1 MQIVVCPRAV
11 DFPATCSFTF
21 TEVLKS
27 LSPVSSARHDSRT
40 APSGCLNGTR
50 EDVLRVLNT
59 WVHQRTSEL
68 SIFWLAGM
76 AGTGKTTITK
86 TFCDRTAQDE
96 TLGASFFI
104 SRHDEAR
111 REPSNIVRTL
121 AYALAYSL
129 PRARQPILDAL
140 RSFPDVMNASVEQLI
155 PRLIAAPLSSS
166 RDTGNADSVVV
177 LVIEALD
184 ECLMVGNLEG
194 GQLVPLLVSALKT
207 QPVKLLIT
215 SRMESSILD
224 MFALLAPVSV
234 RLHDIDK
241 DKVAS
246 DIRRYFEDS
255 FATIRRS
262 HRITD
267 TDWPSAFA
275 VEDLTEKAGHLFI
288 YASTVV
294 RYVGHHQHNPRTRLG
309 QVLHPG
315 ISSSVSPY
323 RLVDDLYLQ
332 VLRSAV
338 ETTEDDE
345 ELLCR
350 RLRLILGAVIF
361 LQTPFA
367 PPVLATLLTIDLHEL
382 TIVLRYLSAVLLPA
396 MDQPIRLFHPSF
408 QDFIVNTARCR
419 DTRFRLD
426 PGVHHQL
433 LAARC
438 LAIMNNQ
445 LCQDICGIRD
455 PTQFNAAVSDLSQRL
470 GKSVSPELRYAAVF
484 WMTHTTFSVTAA
496 TSVFEELAT
505 FCGEHILHW
514 LELLSLLGQL
524 SVASKGFPALLEWTK
539 VNVPCRSTS
548 ECS

>member
-1 MQIVVCPRAV
+1 
-11 DFPATCSFTF
+11 
-21 TEVLKS
+21 VLD
-27 LSPVSSARHDSRT
+27 A
-40 APSGCLNGTR
+40 
-50 EDVLRVLNT
+50 

-86 TFCDRTAQDE
+86 TLCDRTAHDE

-111 REPSNIVRTL
+111 REPSNIVRTM

-129 PRARQPILDAL
+129 PRARQSILDAL
-140 RSFPDVMNASVEQLI
+140 RSFPDVMNASIEQLI
-155 PRLIAAPLSSS
+155 PRLIASPLSSS
-166 RDTGNADSVVV
+166 RDTGNSDSVVV

-241 DKVAS
+241 GRVAS

-294 RYVGHHQHNPRTRLG
+294 RYVGNHQHNPRTRLA
-309 QVLHPG
+309 QVLQPG

-361 LQTPFA
+361 LQTPLA
-367 PPVLATLLTIDLHEL
+367 PSVLATLLTIDIHEL
-382 TIVLRYLSAVLLPA
+382 TIVLRCLSAVLIPT

-408 QDFIVNTARCR
+408 QDFIVNAARCR

-426 PGVHHQL
+426 PGEHHQL

-438 LAIMNNQ
+438 LAVMNNQ
-445 LCQDICGIRD
+445 LCQDVCGIRD
-455 PTQFNAAVSDLSQRL
+455 PTRLNAEVPDLSQRL
-470 GKSVSPELRYAAVF
+470 GKNVSPELRYAAVF
-484 WMTHTTFSVTAA
+484 WMSHTTLAMAA
-496 TSVFEELAT
+496 ETGVFEELAS
-505 FCGEHILHW
+505 FCDEHILHW

-524 SVASKGFPALLEWTK
+524 SVTSKGFPALLEWTK
-539 VNVPCRSTS
+539 VNVSCRSTS